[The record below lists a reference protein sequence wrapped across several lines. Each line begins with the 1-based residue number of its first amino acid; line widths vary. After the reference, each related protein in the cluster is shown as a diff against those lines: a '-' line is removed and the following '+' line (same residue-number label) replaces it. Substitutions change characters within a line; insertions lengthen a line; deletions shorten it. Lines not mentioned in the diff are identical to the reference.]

1 MAKAQDCERN
11 FYTSRIAFFRLIT
24 FICLSDM
31 ASNQKSRLRHL
42 QTYSTLVHVYLLHI
56 YHKYSGEKRYHF
68 SI

>member
-11 FYTSRIAFFRLIT
+11 FYTSRIAFFRLTT

-56 YHKYSGEKRYHF
+56 CYKYNSEKD
-68 SI
+68 SIF